1 MAKLEFALESLT
13 QVKKEIEPLL
23 KQHWE
28 EIALNKEVIKL
39 NPDWKQY
46 GKLDSLNALR
56 IYTARSDGKLVGYF
70 VVVISKNMHYQD
82 HLFATN
88 DIIFL
93 AKSHRKGT
101 AGIKLIKYAEERLK
115 LEGISVMVIN
125 TKEHQSFDKVL
136 ERLEFNLT
144 EKVYSKCFLGV
155 K

>member
-1 MAKLEFALESLT
+1 MAKLEFAHESLT
-13 QVKKEIEPLL
+13 QVRREIEPLL

-28 EIALNKEVIKL
+28 EIALNKEKIKL

-46 GKLDSLNALR
+46 GRLDAMNALR
-56 IYTARSDGKLVGYF
+56 FYTARSDGKLVGYF
-70 VVVISKNMHYQD
+70 VVIINKNMHYQD

-93 AKSHRKGT
+93 AESHRKGT
-101 AGIKLIKYAEERLK
+101 AGIKLIKYAEEK
-115 LEGISVMVIN
+115 LRAEGVSVMVIN

-144 EKVYSKCFLGV
+144 EKVYSKCFLGD